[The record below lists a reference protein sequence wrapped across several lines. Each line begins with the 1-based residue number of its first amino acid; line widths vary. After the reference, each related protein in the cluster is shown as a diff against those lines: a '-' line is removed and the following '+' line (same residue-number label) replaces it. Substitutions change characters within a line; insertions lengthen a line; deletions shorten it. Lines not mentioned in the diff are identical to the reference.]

1 MKRVKKLKK
10 KPRSSRSEAKKIARP
25 ALPEGLGATFRF
37 RQSLFWDVDPKTINP
52 KRHARYIIERILDFG
67 NDEEVRWMWHTYP
80 RSLIAD
86 VVKNSR
92 VLQPQSRNLWRL
104 LTAQM

>member
-1 MKRVKKLKK
+1 MKHEKNLKK
-10 KPRSSRSEAKKIARP
+10 KPKI
-25 ALPEGLGATFRF
+25 RF
-37 RQSLFWDVDPKTINP
+37 RQSLFWDVDPKIIHL

-67 NDEEVRWMWHTYP
+67 NDKEVRWMWHTYP